1 MFATVETVAW
11 LWMSLGPIRLDPL
24 AVPPPAELTAAAL
37 YSSSLS
43 VRAAIG
49 LSRGC
54 TTSEATNFTRWSGVI
69 LVTAGNLYG
78 NFVECGVDGWG
89 GVSELTLTFDAAGNL
104 YSVTVD
110 GGAKYAGTVFEL
122 TCHNGKWTEK
132 VLHSFTGTPI
142 ITTDSFPML
151 GSPSMA
157 A

>member
-49 LSRGC
+49 LSRDC

-89 GVSELTLTFDAAGNL
+89 GVSELTL
-104 YSVTVD
+104 S
-110 GGAKYAGTVFEL
+110 
-122 TCHNGKWTEK
+122 NGKWTQKLLQLRRRPRGWILSE
-132 VLHSFTGTPI
+132 LR
-142 ITTDSFPML
+142 TDFRRGREPVWRNC
-151 GSPSMA
+151 
-157 A
+157 